1 MQYNSEIQN
10 SFYRVKL
17 KGAKFFSIG
26 KSFLERDILCCHVGA
41 FTGPQILIHGSIH
54 AREYIT
60 TLLINRQIEFLIDKV
75 KRGNLNLQVG
85 GIYFIPMV
93 NPDGVDIVFNGTKNI
108 TCEFVKQR
116 INKIL
121 ENVDKTLF
129 KANANLVDLNVNF
142 NADWG
147 AGKLNRNVPASEN
160 YIGSTYESERET
172 RVLKNFTEKIKPS
185 ATISYHSKGEV
196 IYYKF
201 KSSEKTIKQSRELA
215 KLVSE
220 LTGYKI
226 ANQGSSSGGYK
237 DYCMQK
243 LNIPSLTLEV
253 GSDELNHP
261 LTKKDLPKILQQN
274 IKLPLSILEK
284 VLSMC

>member
-10 SFYRVKL
+10 SFYRAKL

-26 KSFLERDILCCHVGA
+26 KSFLGRDILCCHIGS
-41 FTGPQILIHGSIH
+41 TNGPQVLVHGAIH

-60 TLLINRQIEFLIDKV
+60 TLLINRQIEFLLERK

-85 GIYFIPMV
+85 GIYFVPMV

-108 TCEFVKQR
+108 ECDFIRER
-116 INKIL
+116 IENILKTTNK
-121 ENVDKTLF
+121 KLF

-142 NADWG
+142 NAKWG
-147 AGKLNRNVPASEN
+147 EGKKNVLVPSSEN
-160 YIGSTYESERET
+160 FIGYKSESERET
-172 RVLKNFTEKIKPS
+172 KALVSFVKKIKPS

-201 KSSEKTIKQSRELA
+201 KSSEKTLKLA
-215 KLVSE
+215 RDLARVAKS

-226 ANQGSSSGGYK
+226 VSQGSSSGGFK
-237 DYCMQK
+237 DFCMES
-243 LNIPSLTLEV
+243 LNIPSLTIEV
-253 GSDELNHP
+253 GSDELTHP
-261 LTKKDLPKILQQN
+261 LTKKELPFILQQN
-274 IKLPLSILEK
+274 LKLPIRMLEK
-284 VLSMC
+284 VLSM